1 MIKKYITIRDSMLK
15 WYFCY
20 GCYNVWVGKLLDK
33 NEQYQSHYLGKVI
46 LMFCLVCVCET
57 WGMGGCTC
65 HSTHVKVRRQLYGVS
80 SDVSSYMG
88 CRDQT
93 HIITDHQSTA
103 THCASH

>member
-65 HSTHVKVRRQLYGVS
+65 HSTHVKVRR
-80 SDVSSYMG
+80 
-88 CRDQT
+88 
-93 HIITDHQSTA
+93 
-103 THCASH
+103 